1 MSLTLS
7 LTAGP
12 SARDVR
18 AILKGAA
25 GRLSGK
31 TRGPDHATDHRVP
44 RRNSYEENDPRAKPY
59 GRLGDGSVKQ
69 GLIYKETLMDTGDAL
84 RRDLWAKYPRA
95 EERRRKH
102 EISQL
107 EAELAQLL
115 TLPRTEIPIGRPAAI
130 RIVIAGHEAWLKHAE
145 ARLRRIDIDVLRGL
159 LSYLTNFMTGALF
172 PSHGA
177 IAAAAGVHVN
187 SVADGLKR
195 LKHHGLIDWVRRTT
209 KTRRQ
214 GEFGPQLEQT
224 SNAYRLVVRRAMS
237 KETWRHYWQRLTIK
251 LRRGGAVKPV
261 EAAPVAPEPVKATMT
276 PLHAA
281 LASLGASVGNATT

>member
-1 MSLTLS
+1 
-7 LTAGP
+7 
-12 SARDVR
+12 
-18 AILKGAA
+18 
-25 GRLSGK
+25 
-31 TRGPDHATDHRVP
+31 
-44 RRNSYEENDPRAKPY
+44 
-59 GRLGDGSVKQ
+59 
-69 GLIYKETLMDTGDAL
+69 
-84 RRDLWAKYPRA
+84 
-95 EERRRKH
+95 
-102 EISQL
+102 
-107 EAELAQLL
+107 
-115 TLPRTEIPIGRPAAI
+115 
-130 RIVIAGHEAWLKHAE
+130 VIAGHEAWLKHAE